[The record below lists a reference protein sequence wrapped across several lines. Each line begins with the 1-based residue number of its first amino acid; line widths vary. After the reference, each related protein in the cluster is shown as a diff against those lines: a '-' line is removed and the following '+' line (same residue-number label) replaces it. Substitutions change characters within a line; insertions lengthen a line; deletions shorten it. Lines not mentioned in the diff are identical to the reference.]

1 VKLVISLVGDEI
13 ETVADVLEQ
22 AAQRLDEAGDQCA
35 QLDRAFGLS
44 RLAKDL
50 RKSAGDTVEIVVSR
64 NADDVRVR
72 TRSP

>member
-1 VKLVISLVGDEI
+1 VKFVVSLVGDEI

-22 AAQRLDEAGDQCA
+22 AAKQLDEAGDECA
-35 QLDRAFGLS
+35 QIDRALGLS

-50 RKSAGDTVEIVVSR
+50 RKRVGDIAEVLVVR

-72 TRSP
+72 DN